1 VAIRRG
7 GVVALVIVEKA
18 VDGVVDGVV
27 DSDVDVQVDVPVRRQ
42 GSPRSISA
50 A

>member
-1 VAIRRG
+1 
-7 GVVALVIVEKA
+7 VALVIVEKA

>member
-1 VAIRRG
+1 M
-7 GVVALVIVEKA
+7 ALVIVEKA